1 MSLLWSHSSYLFH
14 SVCRISL
21 ECEDTR
27 HDLRSSDKHSEMFN
41 IDYRWLIEGVLMV
54 SFEIKTTMMQFYTG
68 CFSSDDTTLEPNNS
82 FIVHINDVNK
92 DSKLSPHG
100 AIL

>member
-1 MSLLWSHSSYLFH
+1 MSLLWSHCSYLFH

-41 IDYRWLIEGVLMV
+41 IDYQWLIEGVLMV
-54 SFEIKTTMMQFYTG
+54 SFEIKTTMMQSIQG
-68 CFSSDDTTLEPNNS
+68 VSVQMTLEPNNS

-92 DSKLSPHG
+92 DSKLSPNG